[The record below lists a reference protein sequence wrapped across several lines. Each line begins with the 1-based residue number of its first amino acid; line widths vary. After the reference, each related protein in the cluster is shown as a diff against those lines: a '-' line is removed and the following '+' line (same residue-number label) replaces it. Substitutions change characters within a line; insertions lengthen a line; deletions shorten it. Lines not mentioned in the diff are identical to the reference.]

1 MRLGQCAHVFGNDTE
16 ECKLRL
22 QNETITPEKFCG
34 PKDNII
40 HCYSRDILKCCFN
53 NFPCTGEQDILDMT
67 VDFAYDVMVAVEE
80 QEEQEDKKRNMNN
93 VNGLI
98 KPNQRYKKR
107 KC

>member
-1 MRLGQCAHVFGNDTE
+1 M
-16 ECKLRL
+16 
-22 QNETITPEKFCG
+22 
-34 PKDNII
+34 
-40 HCYSRDILKCCFN
+40 KCCFN

-107 KC
+107 NC